1 MFIAFMNFS
10 IQTHQHQ
17 HQKEIPD
24 SRSVFQMALCLCE
37 KSFTEAQ
44 PIKIERNWMHTRM
57 EYFCQCFLSVNNTKK
72 RNTKISPESAQIF
85 KSRVTWKLF
94 PHIDNCQNLYTLYTY
109 QRTFQTTRF
118 LFASELRRASVSF
131 TVILSRTPT
140 SELS

>member
-72 RNTKISPESAQIF
+72 RNRQKY
-85 KSRVTWKLF
+85 L
-94 PHIDNCQNLYTLYTY
+94 QNL
-109 QRTFQTTRF
+109 
-118 LFASELRRASVSF
+118 LRSSNQGSPGNCSLTQIIVRIC
-131 TVILSRTPT
+131 ILCILIR
-140 SELS
+140 ELSKQLDFFLQVNSEGHLSALQ